1 MTLELILFCSIFGL
15 IIMASYTL
23 GLRNGQ
29 KLSKKEE
36 ITMPDVNPVSI
47 VNKQIEKHEI
57 KHEIKKEQE
66 LLNIMM
72 DNIDNYDGTGTGQ
85 KELPN

>member
-29 KLSKKEE
+29 KLAKKEE
-36 ITMPDVNPVSI
+36 IIMPDVNPVSI

-57 KHEIKKEQE
+57 KKEQD

-72 DNIDNYDGTGTGQ
+72 DNIDNYDGTGAGQ

>member
-57 KHEIKKEQE
+57 KKEQD

-72 DNIDNYDGTGTGQ
+72 DNIDNYDGTGAGQ